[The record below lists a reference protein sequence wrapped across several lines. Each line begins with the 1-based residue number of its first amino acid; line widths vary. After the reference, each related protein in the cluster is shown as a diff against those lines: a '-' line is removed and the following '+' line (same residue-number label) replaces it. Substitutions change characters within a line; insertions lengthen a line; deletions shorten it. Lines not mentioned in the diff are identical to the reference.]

1 MYRSK
6 LAGGHDCGLGSIG
19 KSIDRRLESAKP
31 CWVERIVVNSD
42 QFRGCPG
49 RRSAPSG
56 LAADERL
63 AYKWLSFVYAKVA
76 YVYQTGLRSQTLY
89 DTGDSPVTRTWY
101 LAIPPKGIDKK
112 ASISGCAVLFHSG
125 SLYKGEGACLRAGN
139 LDYQ

>member
-1 MYRSK
+1 MATQSG
-6 LAGGHDCGLGSIG
+6 A
-19 KSIDRRLESAKP
+19 P
-31 CWVERIVVNSD
+31 
-42 QFRGCPG
+42 
-49 RRSAPSG
+49 APSG

-76 YVYQTGLRSQTLY
+76 YVYQTGLRQQTLY
-89 DTGDSPVTRTWY
+89 DTADSPVTRTWY